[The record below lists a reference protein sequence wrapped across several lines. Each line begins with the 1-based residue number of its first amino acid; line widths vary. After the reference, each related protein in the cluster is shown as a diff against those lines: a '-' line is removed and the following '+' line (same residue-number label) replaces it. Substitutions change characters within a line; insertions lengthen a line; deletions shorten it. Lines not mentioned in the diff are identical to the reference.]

1 MEAYLSDPSHVVV
14 LDGGLATEL
23 EKRGCDL
30 LDPLWS
36 GKVLLDTPELIQSV
50 EEAYLESGARC
61 IITASY
67 QVTPQ
72 SLMEHRHLSED
83 AAVASIEESVH
94 IAQRARAAFLAQHP
108 DAGPVFI
115 AGSVGPYG
123 AYLAD
128 GSEYRGDYSRTT
140 TEFQNFHRARI
151 AALLRAGADVLAI
164 ETQPNVSEVRA
175 IVELLQAEHP
185 TSRAWVSFTTS
196 RTAPATAISDGT
208 AWTDALPL
216 LEAAPQV
223 IATGVN
229 CIPMAEASA
238 ALAHLRTLTQ
248 MPLVV
253 YTNAGESYDA
263 TTKTWQPITTHD
275 GTTLT
280 LQGLAA
286 EWASHGARLIGGCC
300 RTGPDDIAGA
310 AAALKAAGYA
320 A

>member
-1 MEAYLSDPSHVVV
+1 MESFLSSSSNVVV

-36 GKVLLDTPELIQSV
+36 GKVLLDTPELIQAV
-50 EEAYLESGARC
+50 EEDYLEAGARC

-72 SLMEHRHLSED
+72 SLMEHRQLSEA
-83 AAVASIEESVH
+83 AAVAAIEESVK
-94 IAQRARAAFLAQHP
+94 IAQRARAAFLARHP

-128 GSEYRGDYSRTT
+128 GSEYRGDYRRTAE
-140 TEFQNFHRARI
+140 EFQRFHRARI

-164 ETQPNVSEVRA
+164 ETQPNAAEVRA
-175 IVELLQAEHP
+175 IVALLQAEHP
-185 TSRAWVSFTTS
+185 SSRAWVSFTTA

-208 AWTDALPL
+208 AWADVLPV
-216 LEAAPQV
+216 LEAAPQI

-229 CIPMAEASA
+229 CIPMAEATA

-253 YTNAGESYDA
+253 YTNAGETYDA
-263 TTKTWQPITTHD
+263 VTKTWHPITTHD
-275 GTTLT
+275 GTTLM
-280 LQGLAA
+280 LKGLAP

-300 RTGPDDIAGA
+300 RTGPADIAGA
-310 AAALKAAGYA
+310 AAALEEAGYTA
-320 A
+320 